1 MATQWT
7 AQGITSGAVLPAATL
22 QSIGAASVSYTPTLT
37 QGVTV
42 SKTISVARY
51 WQFNKMIIGQV
62 ALGITSSGTAGQ
74 PVLIGL
80 PISGN
85 AYVSI
90 ITGTFMFTGGPSHYG
105 NKVGSSV
112 MYGLT
117 TIGGFVQDGI
127 SNWFGVNPAFQVLN
141 GDGVYATFMYEV
153 V

>member
-7 AQGITSGAVLPAATL
+7 AGTTAGQVLTAATL
-22 QSIGAASVSYTPTLT
+22 NTIGAASVSYTPTLT
-37 QGVTV
+37 QGVTL
-42 SKTISVARY
+42 SKTIQVARY

-62 ALGITSSGTAGQ
+62 AVGITSSGTAGQ

-80 PISGN
+80 PLSAN
-85 AYVSI
+85 AYVNI
-90 ITGTFMFTGGPSHYG
+90 IAGTFLFAGGPSHYG

-117 TIGGFVQDGI
+117 TIGGFVQDGL
-127 SNWFGVNPAFQVLN
+127 SNYFGVNPSFQMLN

>member
-7 AQGITSGAVLPAATL
+7 AGTTAGQILTAATL
-22 QSIGAASVSYTPTLT
+22 NTIGAASVSYTPTLT

-42 SKTISVARY
+42 SKTIQVARY
-51 WQFNKMIIGQV
+51 WQFNKMIVGQV

-74 PVLIGL
+74 PVQIGL
-80 PISGN
+80 PLSGN
-85 AYVSI
+85 AYVNV